1 MHIDMCNKNI
11 DSLIKLIKANE
22 ILFANSIAVILF
34 VAIAVKIFI
43 LQYIDSSES
52 CHPESVD
59 ASIEYSLFLLMISA
73 SMFLPFILIKNRI
86 VKVFF
91 LAVFLYPLIRLMRN
105 LSLSI
110 CCHESY
116 GDVPTEIL
124 TFLLLFT
131 VVIIAI
137 LPKYKIP
144 IAFLYVV
151 CTVYVFL

>member
-1 MHIDMCNKNI
+1 
-11 DSLIKLIKANE
+11 
-22 ILFANSIAVILF
+22 
-34 VAIAVKIFI
+34 
-43 LQYIDSSES
+43 
-52 CHPESVD
+52 
-59 ASIEYSLFLLMISA
+59 
-73 SMFLPFILIKNRI
+73 MFLPFILIKNRI

-91 LAVFLYPLIRLMRN
+91 LAVFLFPLIRLMRN

-151 CTVYVFL
+151 CTVYVFYNKYFIVLCFTYSFVCFHSLLTCFLAEC